1 MGYRVGIDIGG
12 TFTDVIFLDDNHVL
26 SAKVPSTPANYAEGI
41 ESGLTAL
48 LAEHDIEPHL
58 LSEIVHGTTVAT
70 NTILEH
76 KGSRTGLITTVG
88 FRDVLE
94 IRRLRMPVL
103 YDIKWRKPVPLV
115 PRERR
120 LEVLE
125 RIDHLGRIDTALDE
139 PSAIETI
146 DRLLAQD
153 VQAIAICL
161 LNAYANGVHEQRL
174 RELIRDRA
182 PEILVCI
189 SSEVLPEIKEYERT
203 STTVVNAYIAP
214 VVEHYIRALEGVL
227 KRLSIGAPFLVMQSN
242 GGAMGARAA
251 AEKPIHL
258 IESGPA
264 AGVVGAA
271 ELARRLG
278 LDDVLTFDMGGTTAK
293 ASIIESGRFDRVGEL
308 DVGAGINAARLLT
321 GGGYLVR
328 VPAIDIAEVGAGG
341 GSLVSLDPGGALR
354 IGPQSAGADPG
365 PVCYGRG
372 NEVPTVTDANLVLGY
387 LNPTHLVGGALAVER
402 ELAINAIET
411 HVGAALGLTVEEAAF
426 GIHAVANAAMGRALR
441 AVSSERG
448 RDPRGF
454 ALIAFGG
461 NGGVH
466 AASLAASL
474 EMHSII
480 IPPVA
485 GVFSALGLVFPE
497 TQHHYVRTFKHDLAV
512 LELSDLEA
520 AFNAL
525 ENQGRETLGEEG
537 YEDQYSLERLV
548 DMRYGGENSELTVAA
563 PLEMDQRGL
572 IEAFHAAHDRTYGYR
587 SEEEVVELIN
597 LRVIAT
603 GHSATPR
610 VPSELTSPPGPKIR
624 SARLA
629 YFGPALG
636 WVETNVVDRQSVT
649 AQGMPG
655 PLVIEDYDCTT
666 VVPPNAR
673 VTRGAWDVL
682 QVELTQ

>member
-563 PLEMDQRGL
+563 PLGMDQRGL

-649 AQGMPG
+649 AQGVPG
-655 PLVIEDYDCTT
+655 PLIIEDYDCTT